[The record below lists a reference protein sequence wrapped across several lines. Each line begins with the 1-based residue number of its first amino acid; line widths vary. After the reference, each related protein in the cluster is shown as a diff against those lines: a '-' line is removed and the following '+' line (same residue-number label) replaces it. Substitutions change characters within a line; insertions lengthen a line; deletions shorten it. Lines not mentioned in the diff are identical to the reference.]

1 MPLDKTLKR
10 RLEATINKVRA
21 DAEPGS
27 DFVPSAVARAVL
39 NLLSPGD
46 CEVIALEFI
55 SDIAKKMEQQA
66 VAAAASQTGWLDL
79 PEYQHIRAA
88 VRGET
93 LEQYRERMNALE
105 KRIESYAYARR
116 AEEKLQE
123 DEQELREMRRLEP
136 RITPYFAGDPAMTVE
151 RAVELLKQTLQTAAT
166 DQRRKAVKSAT
177 KARWGRM
184 KNQ

>member
-1 MPLDKTLKR
+1 MDKKLKR
-10 RLEATINKVRA
+10 RIEAAINKVRIET
-21 DAEPGS
+21 EPES
-27 DFVPSAVARAVL
+27 EFVPSAVARIVVDS
-39 NLLSPGD
+39 LSAED
-46 CEVIALEFI
+46 CEEITLEFI
-55 SDIAKKMEQQA
+55 GDMAKKMEQRA
-66 VAAAASQTGWLDL
+66 VVAAASQTGWLDL

-88 VRGET
+88 VKGET

-116 AEEKLQE
+116 AEEKLQQ

-177 KARWGRM
+177 KARWGRT